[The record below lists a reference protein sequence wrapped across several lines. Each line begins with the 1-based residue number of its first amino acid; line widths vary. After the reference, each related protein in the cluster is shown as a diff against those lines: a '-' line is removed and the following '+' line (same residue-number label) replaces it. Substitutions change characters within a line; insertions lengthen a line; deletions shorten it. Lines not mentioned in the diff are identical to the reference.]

1 MKKTLSLFVLFL
13 IAGTLAA
20 SAQSYKIIVNEANA
34 SSGISKSEASDI
46 FLKKKSK
53 WDDGTKIEPVD
64 LAASSPIRAAFSE
77 DVHGRGVGAIR
88 SHWQQAAFSGAGTAP
103 LERGSDA
110 DVVAF
115 VKSNPGAVGYI
126 SADAATDGVKV
137 LTVN

>member
-1 MKKTLSLFVLFL
+1 MKKAFSILILFL
-13 IAGTLAA
+13 VVGTLAA

-34 SSGISKSEASDI
+34 TASISKSDASDI
-46 FLKKKSK
+46 FLKKKTK
-53 WDDGTKIEPVD
+53 WDDGSKVIPVD
-64 LAASSPIRAAFSE
+64 QDARSAAREAFSQ

-115 VKSNPGAVGYI
+115 VKSNPGAVGYV
-126 SADAATDGVKV
+126 SAEANTDGVKV

>member
-1 MKKTLSLFVLFL
+1 MKIAFSFLLLFIVM
-13 IAGTLAA
+13 GTVAV

-34 SSGISKSEASDI
+34 TTSVSKQDASNI

-53 WDDGTKIEPVD
+53 WDDGTKIVPVD
-64 LAASSPIRAAFSE
+64 QSASSATREAFSQ

-110 DVVAF
+110 DVVTF
-115 VKSNPGAVGYI
+115 VKSNPGAVGYV

>member
-1 MKKTLSLFVLFL
+1 MKKAFSFLLLF
-13 IAGTLAA
+13 IAMGTVAV

-34 SSGISKSEASDI
+34 TTSVSKQDASNI

-53 WDDGTKIEPVD
+53 WDDGTKIVPVD
-64 LAASSPIRAAFSE
+64 QSASSATREAFSQ

-110 DVVAF
+110 DVVTF
-115 VKSNPGAVGYI
+115 VKSNPGAVGYV